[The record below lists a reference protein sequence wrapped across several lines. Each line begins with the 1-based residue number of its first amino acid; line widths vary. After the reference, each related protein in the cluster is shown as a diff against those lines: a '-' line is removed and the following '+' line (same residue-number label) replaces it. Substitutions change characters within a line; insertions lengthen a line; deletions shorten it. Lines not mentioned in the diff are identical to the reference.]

1 MEVYNMIKYKKV
13 PETMIVDCS
22 ALGAGPFSVLIVPIS
37 DKYNE
42 NMRNFYLIHSQYGL
56 VHEMFGLVPDSD
68 EHAAELAYY
77 NAMEHIPHFLKECF
91 DAEKE

>member
-1 MEVYNMIKYKKV
+1 MIEFKKI

-22 ALGAGPFSVLIVPIS
+22 TLGAGPFSVLIVPMP

-42 NMRNFYLIHSQYGL
+42 NMKNFYLIHQQYWI
-56 VHEMFGLVPDSD
+56 VHEMFGLVPDND

-77 NAMEHIPHFLKECF
+77 NAMDYIPHFLKECF
-91 DAEKE
+91 DAEHE